1 MSCPDCTANDDDG
14 EWLPEEFIDDY
25 EPPTQAEVNRMFARA
40 RERWPYADD
49 RSISNYV
56 NMKLDGYGELQ
67 CQVQSGFADPP
78 YFGDD

>member
-1 MSCPDCTANDDDG
+1 MTDAAYDDADCEWPLDD
-14 EWLPEEFIDDY
+14 LLDDC
-25 EPPTQAEVNRMFARA
+25 EPPTQEEVNRMFKRA